1 MQVGTALDTVEQ
13 LVEEQSL
20 DILSADK
27 WVVLVQYKVITY
39 FLSVTVLA
47 KSQTSNITD

>member
-1 MQVGTALDTVEQ
+1 MHYRLHIIFWIFCHHLQLRDTTTFSPPYMQVGTALDTVEQ

-27 WVVLVQYKVITY
+27 
-39 FLSVTVLA
+39 
-47 KSQTSNITD
+47 